1 MDNSTNSITN
11 DSQTSIADIIQ
22 IPLFILIII
31 LAGIYIILVLSRKTL
46 RINKFNWLTVNVC
59 FTIIFFAFIQLFS
72 TSIRLYNVSET
83 VVLCRVKGFVI
94 NMATCHIMY
103 SHCIASFCRLIS
115 IQYPQKLLFRSRRW
129 FLSIIGV
136 SWLIGLLIAVPY
148 LLFDGFTCSS
158 GNGKRFLQIYTSLST
173 VLIPITIV
181 TICNITIFRYVRQS
195 TRRVHN
201 LNSNN
206 NQINK
211 RDMHLCKIMLL
222 TFCIFVI
229 GWIPL
234 FIEQLFM
241 NDGISLSSTATT
253 LFKLFPPISL
263 LADIILLMYSDQP
276 VRILLVKVL
285 KCHRITP

>member
-1 MDNSTNSITN
+1 
-11 DSQTSIADIIQ
+11 
-22 IPLFILIII
+22 
-31 LAGIYIILVLSRKTL
+31 
-46 RINKFNWLTVNVC
+46 
-59 FTIIFFAFIQLFS
+59 
-72 TSIRLYNVSET
+72 
-83 VVLCRVKGFVI
+83 
-94 NMATCHIMY
+94 MATCHIMY

-222 TFCIFVI
+222 TFCVFVI

-253 LFKLFPPISL
+253 FFKLFPPISL

-285 KCHRITP
+285 KYHRITP